1 LNLRLRVLAI
11 LALLMPLLGCSAVEP
26 REDIEFAKHF
36 VSLFPQHNTAEIEKE
51 FTSSGDHDTLR
62 AAIPKLIALYPPG
75 RLKNVTVTWNEMFQG
90 STGSG
95 SQRLVFI
102 DLLYQ
107 FDGPGD
113 LDVRIETTRE
123 NGKIVIQNVYFQP
136 LPHSLIADNA
146 FSFTGKG
153 LLHYV
158 VMLLAIAIPLVMIYA
173 LVRLWRSKTA
183 RWRWA
188 WTIFIL
194 IGFFK
199 LSFDWTTGHFF
210 LSPLSVQLLGV
221 SVLRASPYQPWLIGL
236 SVPVGALLFLYRQS
250 TRHDDPSR
258 GF

>member
-1 LNLRLRVLAI
+1 L
-11 LALLMPLLGCSAVEP
+11 
-26 REDIEFAKHF
+26 K
-36 VSLFPQHNTAEIEKE
+36 T
-51 FTSSGDHDTLR
+51 
-62 AAIPKLIALYPPG
+62 AIPKMIALYPPG
-75 RLKNVTVTWNEMFQG
+75 KLKNVTATWNEMFQG
-90 STGSG
+90 SIGSG

-102 DLLYQ
+102 DLLYE

-136 LPHSLIADNA
+136 LRHGLIADNA

-153 LLHYV
+153 LLHYFV
-158 VMLLAIAIPLVMIYA
+158 LLAAIAIPLVMIYA
-173 LVRLWRSKTA
+173 LVRLWRSKTT

-194 IGFFK
+194 IGFCK

-210 LSPLSVQLLGV
+210 LSLLSVQLLGV
-221 SVLRASPYQPWLIGL
+221 SVLRASQYQPWLVAL
-236 SVPVGALLFLYRQS
+236 SVPVGALLFLYRRN
-250 TRHDDPSR
+250 TRDDDPAR